1 MTAGRAP
8 KVFAAAGRATT
19 VAHTTRFTIDWGDT
33 DAGGLIYFPRFFHFT
48 VVGLNEYFT
57 PAMDG
62 HLMESLRRDGY
73 VLPAVD
79 ASGSFES
86 PLRAGERVAVETTV
100 THLGEASLTAAFEV
114 RRTDPDERAA
124 ELTVTFVLVD
134 EAFEATALPET
145 VRACVDSRGDAAT
158 ADVSAEGAADGS

>member
-1 MTAGRAP
+1 
-8 KVFAAAGRATT
+8 
-19 VAHTTRFTIDWGDT
+19 VAYTTRLTIDWGDT
-33 DAGGLIYFPRFFHFT
+33 DAGGLIYFPRFFHFA
-48 VVGLNEYFT
+48 VVGLNEYFA

-86 PLRAGERVAVETTV
+86 PLRAGDRVAVETTV
-100 THLGEASLTAAFEV
+100 VHLGEASLTVEFEV
-114 RRTDPDERAA
+114 RRLDPDERAA

-134 EAFEATALPET
+134 EGFEATPLPEA
-145 VRACVDSRGDAAT
+145 VRACVAERGDAAT
-158 ADVSAEGAADGS
+158 AGGAAEGAADGS